1 MGMLSDLN
9 QRLELEMG
17 KAIIGQKQ
25 VIEQLIVCF
34 LSGGHCLLEGVPGIA
49 KTLLAKS
56 LAAALGGVFHRIQF
70 TPDLMPSDI
79 LGTNVFNPESRTFQ
93 FVKGPVFCD
102 LLLAD
107 EINRTPPKT
116 QSALL
121 EVMEERQITIDGTRH
136 VFPNHFFVIATQN
149 PIEYEGTYPLP
160 EAQVDRFMMKIVISY
175 PAAGEEMELY
185 ESYSLDPQ
193 FAHSRQG
200 SITAVFPVASVSTV
214 RGETQKIRIEKPVL
228 EYLQAIVQRTRES
241 PQLLLGCSPRAG
253 IALLLCSKT
262 LAALRGRDFV
272 TPDDIKENAWPV
284 LRHRLILKPEAEV
297 EGITTDQ
304 IIQSVLQSVKVPR

>member
-79 LGTNVFNPESRTFQ
+79 LGTNVFNPESRTFL

-121 EVMEERQITIDGTRH
+121 EVMEERQITIDG
-136 VFPNHFFVIATQN
+136 
-149 PIEYEGTYPLP
+149 
-160 EAQVDRFMMKIVISY
+160 
-175 PAAGEEMELY
+175 
-185 ESYSLDPQ
+185 
-193 FAHSRQG
+193 
-200 SITAVFPVASVSTV
+200 
-214 RGETQKIRIEKPVL
+214 
-228 EYLQAIVQRTRES
+228 
-241 PQLLLGCSPRAG
+241 
-253 IALLLCSKT
+253 
-262 LAALRGRDFV
+262 
-272 TPDDIKENAWPV
+272 
-284 LRHRLILKPEAEV
+284 
-297 EGITTDQ
+297 
-304 IIQSVLQSVKVPR
+304 